1 MKLSETGL
9 KWLMNLYPPLLI
21 QRIWVKKVH
30 KGFRGMDVKI
40 NRALVTTNV
49 GNSTFGGTLF
59 SATDPFYAMLFG
71 QIMRHKG
78 INVTVW
84 LKSAEIQYLKPAYQ
98 DLFYTITITNEM
110 VAEVEQAIKTDGKFV
125 KTYPIDIYN
134 KSGEL
139 CVKALNEVYI
149 RDLDF
154 YKND

>member
-1 MKLSETGL
+1 MKLTEFTL

-40 NRALVTTNV
+40 NRALITSNV

-71 QIMRHKG
+71 QIMHHKG
-78 INVTVW
+78 VNVTVW
-84 LKSAEIQYLKPAYQ
+84 LKSAQIQYLKPAYQ
-98 DLFYTITITNEM
+98 DLFYTIIITDEM
-110 VAEVEQAIKTDGKFV
+110 VSEAEQAIKTEGKFV
-125 KTYPIDIYN
+125 KEFPIELFN
-134 KSGEL
+134 KAGDL
-139 CVKALNEVYI
+139 CVIAQNEVYI

-154 YKND
+154 FK